1 MATTIKDIAKRAGVS
16 IATVSRS
23 LNEDEKVKEETKN
36 LVLSIAEELDYKPN
50 LLARSFVT
58 KKSNIIGLVMP
69 DIFGEFFMEL
79 IRGVDDVCFS
89 KGYYT
94 MVTSSHSKRSTV
106 ESIIDYMSKGIV
118 GGIILMTP
126 SINDEIKKTLKN
138 TQLPL
143 IIINSKSEL
152 EQYDSIS
159 LDNYKGAYDL
169 VNFLIKTKKYKK
181 IAHISGPKENN
192 DSINREKGYLDALK
206 DNGIE
211 INKSWILRG
220 DFTTEQGKIC
230 SESLLKMKNRP
241 QAIFASNDMTAIGC
255 YQIARNMGMKIPDD
269 IAIAGFDDI
278 FVSQFLSPRMT
289 TVKVPIF
296 DLGKKAAELLVK
308 KIETEKVNSKKIHH
322 LKLSTKL
329 VVGESC

>member
-1 MATTIKDIAKRAGVS
+1 MASTIKDIAKRAGVS
-16 IATVSRS
+16 IATVSRA
-23 LNEDEKVKEETKN
+23 LNDDEKVTEDTKKI
-36 LVLSIAEELDYKPN
+36 VLSIAKELKYKPN

-58 KKSNIIGLVMP
+58 KKSNIIGLIMP

-79 IRGVDDVCFS
+79 IRGVDEVCFN

-106 ESIIDYMSKGIV
+106 EAIIDFMGKGIV

-138 TQLPL
+138 NQLPI

-169 VNFLIKTKKYKK
+169 VNYLITEKKYKR
-181 IAHISGPKENN
+181 IAHISGPRNNN
-192 DSINREKGYLDALK
+192 DAINREKGYISALTAN
-206 DNGIE
+206 DIA
-211 INKSWILRG
+211 INKAWIAAG
-220 DFTTEQGKIC
+220 DFTTNGGYECCEK
-230 SESLLKMKNRP
+230 LLKMKNPP
-241 QAIFASNDMTAIGC
+241 QAIFAANDMMAIGC
-255 YQIARNMGMKIPDD
+255 YQAARKLNKRIPED

-278 FVSQFLSPRMT
+278 FVSQFLTPRMT
-289 TVKVPIF
+289 TVHVPIF
-296 DLGKKAAELLVK
+296 DLGKKAADILIQ
-308 KIETEKVNSKKIHH
+308 KINLEKHKNQKIQHI
-322 LKLSTKL
+322 KVSTAL
-329 VVGESC
+329 VVGQSC